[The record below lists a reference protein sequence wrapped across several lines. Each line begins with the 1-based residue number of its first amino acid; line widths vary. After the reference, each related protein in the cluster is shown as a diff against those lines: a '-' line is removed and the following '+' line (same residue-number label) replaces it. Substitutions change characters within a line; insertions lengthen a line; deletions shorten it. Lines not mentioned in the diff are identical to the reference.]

1 MEFFVVYYYKT
12 QKMNIKNKILSFLIS
27 LLLISSLYGQ
37 NDNTMEN
44 KNQETAT
51 LGAGCFWCVEAVF
64 QSLKGVESVTS
75 GYSGGNVKNPS
86 YREVTTGNTGHAEAI
101 QVKFNPDVIS
111 YEEILEVFWSTHD
124 PTTLNQQGPDI
135 GSQYR
140 SVIFY
145 HSEEQKKIAEK
156 SKKEADISGNFDDS
170 IVTSIEP
177 FKNFYVAE
185 EYHQDFYKKNP
196 NQPYCQ
202 FRINPKIKKLENEF
216 QEYLK

>member
-1 MEFFVVYYYKT
+1 
-12 QKMNIKNKILSFLIS
+12 MNIKNKILSFLIS

-37 NDNTMEN
+37 NDNAMEN
-44 KNQETAT
+44 KNKETAT

-101 QVKFNPDVIS
+101 QIKFNPDVIS

>member
-1 MEFFVVYYYKT
+1 
-12 QKMNIKNKILSFLIS
+12 
-27 LLLISSLYGQ
+27 
-37 NDNTMEN
+37 MEN
-44 KNQETAT
+44 KNKETAT

-101 QVKFNPDVIS
+101 QIKFNPDVIS

-156 SKKEADISGNFDDS
+156 SKKDADTSGYFDDS

>member
-1 MEFFVVYYYKT
+1 
-12 QKMNIKNKILSFLIS
+12 MNIKNKILSFLIS

-44 KNQETAT
+44 KNKETAT

-86 YREVTTGNTGHAEAI
+86 YKEVTTGNTGHAEAI
-101 QVKFNPDVIS
+101 QIKFNPDVIS
-111 YEEILEVFWSTHD
+111 YEEILEVFWRTHD

-145 HSEEQKKIAEK
+145 HSKEQKKIAEK
-156 SKKEADISGNFDDS
+156 SKKDADTSGYFDDS

>member
-1 MEFFVVYYYKT
+1 
-12 QKMNIKNKILSFLIS
+12 
-27 LLLISSLYGQ
+27 
-37 NDNTMEN
+37 MEN